1 MLTHNYTKD
10 QRSRMATKLASMSD
24 GEDFLLNKNEPGRE
38 LEVVFTRRKRGCT
51 VKARTSGLV
60 IAKSPTETG
69 LVGEIIYALQNWDR
83 VLNNHLAMLALAQRH
98 EL

>member
-1 MLTHNYTKD
+1 MGTHNYSTE
-10 QRSRMATKLASMSD
+10 QRSRMAIKLASMSD

-69 LVGEIIYALQNWDR
+69 LVGEIIFALQNWDR
-83 VLNNHLAMLALAQRH
+83 ALNNHLAVLALAQRH